1 MGGERV
7 SLPSTAC
14 RLRRQTPLLSAV
26 QGQGQVQG
34 QVQGLGQVQ
43 GQGQRRGSEQ
53 GLGQR

>member
-26 QGQGQVQG
+26 QVQVQG
-34 QVQGLGQVQ
+34 QVQRK